1 MLYEQENKQSCSVSE
16 AMNIAKQGLEK
27 IRLTVVGE
35 VSKVTDA
42 ARYKAVY
49 FDVSDADAAMTCL
62 MWKDAYK
69 TSGVELAQGMLVE
82 MRGKFSAYPKRGS
95 MQFQVNSLA
104 LAGEGQLR
112 MQVARLAAKLKAE
125 GLMDESKK
133 RSLPLLPKRI
143 GVITSPHGKAVHDV
157 IRTMRRRYPLAELL
171 FYGVKVEGES
181 AVAEMIN
188 AISALCAHEPAPDV
202 ILLVRGGG
210 SYESLMPFNDES
222 LARAV
227 AASSI
232 PIVTGIGHEPDNSLC
247 DMCADVRASNPTA
260 AAEKASA
267 LSIDELQEKINN
279 ATNLLLRSYKN
290 RIMAAR
296 HRLSRLST
304 RPVFSDETYI
314 LGSYA
319 QTLDSLSMRLM
330 QAIPANVSRDAN
342 KLELMGAQLKNWGAT
357 FGKAQAASLEKTQ
370 AQIKRQMLA
379 NMKELSSTISLNAA
393 KLDALSPLKTL
404 SRGYSIAYKQDG
416 KTVID
421 SVKKAKVADKMQVQ
435 VQDGSLICSIDD
447 IEEKQF
453 G

>member
-1 MLYEQENKQSCSVSE
+1 MFYEQENKESCSVSE
-16 AMNIAKQGLEK
+16 AMMIAKQGLEK
-27 IRLTVVGE
+27 IHLTVVGE

-69 TSGVELAQGMLVE
+69 ASGVELAQGMLVE
-82 MRGKFSAYPKRGS
+82 MRGKFSAYPKRGT

-125 GLMDESKK
+125 GLMDPEKK
-133 RSLPLLPKRI
+133 RRLPILPKRI

-181 AVAEMIN
+181 AVEEMIN

-267 LSIDELQEKINN
+267 LSIDELQEKLNN
-279 ATNLLLRSYKN
+279 ATELVNRSFEN
-290 RIMAAR
+290 RVMAAK
-296 HRLSRLST
+296 HSLSRLST
-304 RPVFSDETYI
+304 RPIFSDKKYM
-314 LGSYA
+314 LGNYA
-319 QTLDSLSMRLM
+319 QTLDTLNMRLL
-330 QAIPANVSRDAN
+330 QAIPANVDRDKH
-342 KLELMGAQLKNWGAT
+342 KLEIMSTQLKNWGAS
-357 FGKAQAASLEKTQ
+357 FGKEQAAALEKSRV
-370 AQIKRQMLA
+370 QIQRQVLA
-379 NMKELSSTISLNAA
+379 NMREMDTTVSLYAA

-404 SRGYSIAYKQDG
+404 SRGYSISYREDG

-421 SVKKAKVADKMQVQ
+421 SIKKAKVLEKMRVQ
-435 VQDGSLICSIDD
+435 VQDGAFICSIDD
-447 IEEKQF
+447 IEEKRF